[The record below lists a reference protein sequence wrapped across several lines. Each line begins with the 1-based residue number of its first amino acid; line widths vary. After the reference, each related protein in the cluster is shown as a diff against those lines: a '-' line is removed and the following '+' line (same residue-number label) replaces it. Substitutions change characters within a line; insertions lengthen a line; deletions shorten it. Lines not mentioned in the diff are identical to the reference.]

1 MKKFLL
7 FVVLVGVAAFA
18 GWSLMNSFNNA
29 TPTASQSASQS
40 AAPSESSSN
49 NNPEPTPTQTQAVK
63 QKNASVEIISADVD
77 SGAMAINVVAHAT
90 NVAEDGGTCTLVYQS
105 GAVTKQLKVKA
116 ESNVNDTQCYPMTLS
131 TVGLPKGAGLV
142 SVVYDSVGYHGSSP
156 AAAVTIK

>member
-7 FVVLVGVAAFA
+7 FVVLVGVAVFA

-29 TPTASQSASQS
+29 TPTPSQSASQS
-40 AAPSESSSN
+40 AAPSETSS

-63 QKNASVEIISADVD
+63 QKNASVEIISADID

-90 NVAEDGGTCTLVYQS
+90 NVAEDGGSCTLVYQS

-142 SVVYDSVGYHGSSP
+142 SVVYDSVGYHGSS
-156 AAAVTIK
+156 AAVAVTIK

>member
-7 FVVLVGVAAFA
+7 FVVLVGVAIFA
-18 GWSLMNSFNNA
+18 GWSLMNSFNSA
-29 TPTASQSASQS
+29 KPTASQSVE
-40 AAPSESSSN
+40 PSSSN
-49 NNPEPTPTQTQAVK
+49 SQSSTDSAAPTPTQTQTVK
-63 QKNASVEIISADVD
+63 QKNAAVEIISADVD

-142 SVVYDSVGYHGSSP
+142 SVVYDSPAYHGSSP
-156 AAAVTIK
+156 ASAVTIK